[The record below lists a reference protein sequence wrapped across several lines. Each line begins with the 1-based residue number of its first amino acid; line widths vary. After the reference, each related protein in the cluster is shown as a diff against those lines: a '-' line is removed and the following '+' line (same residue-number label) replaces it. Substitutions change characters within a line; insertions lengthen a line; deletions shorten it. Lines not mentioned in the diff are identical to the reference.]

1 MTPFAIDTGAP
12 CGSLFVPRDSA
23 LSQLELLTQSLGLD
37 ADGRQQDGSRGG
49 SAAEDSIDLVPSSQ
63 QCDESM
69 QWVLMARP
77 EELERRLKVFI
88 STTNLE
94 PCLWLKKM
102 LLIGSAAVPCFV

>member
-23 LSQLELLTQSLGLD
+23 LSQLELLTQSLRLD

-49 SAAEDSIDLVPSSQ
+49 STAEDSIDLVPSSQ

-69 QWVLMARP
+69 QWVLVARP

-94 PCLWLKKM
+94 PSLWLKKK
-102 LLIGSAAVPCFV
+102 CF